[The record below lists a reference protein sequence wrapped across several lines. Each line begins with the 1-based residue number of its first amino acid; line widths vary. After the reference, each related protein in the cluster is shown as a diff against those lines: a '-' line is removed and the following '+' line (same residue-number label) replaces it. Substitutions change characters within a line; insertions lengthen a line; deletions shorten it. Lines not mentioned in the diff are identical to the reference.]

1 MEALKLQSYDEW
13 LEEHLEELVERYA
26 GRAVAIYDGEI
37 IAIGDS
43 EAEVYKLIRARELSA
58 EMPLVF
64 RVPTEEDFQSV
75 L

>member
-26 GRAVAIYDGEI
+26 GRAVAIYDRKI

-43 EAEVYKLIRARELSA
+43 EAEIYRIIREKELP
-58 EMPLVF
+58 EIPLVF

>member
-1 MEALKLQSYDEW
+1 MEALELQSYDEW

-26 GRAVAIYDGEI
+26 GRAVAIYDGGI

-43 EAEVYKLIRARELSA
+43 EAEIYRIIRGKELS
-58 EMPLVF
+58 EIPLVF

>member
-26 GRAVAIYDGEI
+26 GRAVAIHDGEI

-43 EAEVYKLIRARELSA
+43 EAEVYRIIREKKLP

-64 RVPTEEDFQSV
+64 RVPTEEDFQSI